1 MVEAD
6 YKINMHAHVA
16 GLKRLSARAN
26 AGPALPASPG
36 SRKVSFSFSG
46 YGINVIERLRKC
58 RVHIDKGLSEEEF
71 ERIEALFQFTFP
83 PDLRGI
89 LREGLPLGDGFP
101 NWRSGGPQQLKMW
114 INKPRAGLLAD
125 VERGVFWMKQWG
137 PRPAE
142 LHKAVQIARGQLK
155 KAPVLLP
162 VYGHCYVA
170 AAPVRAGNPVFFV
183 QGRDVYC
190 CGLDVSDF
198 FHRDSFASRSLVRSS
213 AYVPEPVFLGDF
225 SGKSSGRPVTK
236 SEDKCEE
243 FLSLY
248 EEEDM
253 DMESFSA
260 TSSCRAT
267 PLVTKFSASCST
279 ETWSRSLD
287 ALACRRKSNDSSR
300 SVLSPRSSSG
310 SSCDGSC
317 EDSPSVRDAQGRA
330 RASRVRRIE
339 LWSDL
344 SEKGQSMNSVA
355 STSDLEDDEQAATD
369 CDDYFE
375 FDGEWEN
382 GAESLMKE
390 TVEDMS
396 SKLRQGGW
404 KEEDIAE
411 IVGAA
416 SSCSDHK
423 RGMPDRQT
431 VLEGLAFHLDY
442 LSCSL
447 RKAGWSVHDVAE
459 TLCFDFGAS
468 GERRARAKKVSPQ
481 VAQRI
486 GMLAS
491 FVAQG

>member
-1 MVEAD
+1 
-6 YKINMHAHVA
+6 MHAHVA

-198 FHRDSFASRSLVRSS
+198 FHRDSFASRS
-213 AYVPEPVFLGDF
+213 
-225 SGKSSGRPVTK
+225 
-236 SEDKCEE
+236 
-243 FLSLY
+243 
-248 EEEDM
+248 
-253 DMESFSA
+253 
-260 TSSCRAT
+260 
-267 PLVTKFSASCST
+267 
-279 ETWSRSLD
+279 
-287 ALACRRKSNDSSR
+287 
-300 SVLSPRSSSG
+300 VLSPRSSSG